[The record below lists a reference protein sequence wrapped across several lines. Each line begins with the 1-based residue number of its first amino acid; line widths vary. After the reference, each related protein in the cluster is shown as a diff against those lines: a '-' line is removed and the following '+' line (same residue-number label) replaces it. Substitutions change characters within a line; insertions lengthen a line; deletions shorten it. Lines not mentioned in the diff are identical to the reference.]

1 MKHTHYRVISTG
13 AALLL
18 LNACS
23 HTPSG
28 RYTQKHDAAPAQ
40 HIDTTQIADAVP
52 RKEAYSRYG
61 NPDSYKVLGKKYH
74 TLKSGKGYVKRGT
87 ASWYGTKFHGHRTS
101 SGDSYDMYAMTAA
114 HKTLP
119 LPTYARVT
127 NLDNGRSVI
136 VKINDRGPFHDN
148 RLIDLSYAAA
158 SRLDILARG
167 TGRVEVRVLEA
178 DNHEATMQSAPA
190 ALASKPKIT
199 AMPANTTLATNP
211 AAVDASVYLQ
221 LGAFTDAGNA
231 RNLQKKL
238 ADSNFKGVHIT
249 EAVNNDKPVYR
260 VRIGPLKNPESARTL
275 TNMLETHGIVS
286 PRIVID

>member
-1 MKHTHYRVISTG
+1 M
-13 AALLL
+13 LL

-23 HTPSG
+23 HSPPE

-40 HIDTTQIADAVP
+40 HIDTSQVADAVP

-74 TLKSGKGYVKRGT
+74 TLKSSKGYIKRGT

-101 SGDSYDMYAMTAA
+101 SGDSYDMYAMSAA

-127 NLDNGRSVI
+127 NLDNGRSVV

-158 SRLDILARG
+158 SRLGILDNG
-167 TGRVEVRVLEA
+167 TGRVEVRALEA
-178 DNHEATMQSAPA
+178 DSHGPTIQSAKAPVASTPKMA
-190 ALASKPKIT
+190 AI
-199 AMPANTTLATNP
+199 PANTSLATKQTTLEP
-211 AAVDASVYLQ
+211 SVYLQ
-221 LGAFTDAGNA
+221 LGAFSSASNA
-231 RNLQKKL
+231 QNLQKKL
-238 ADSNFKGVHIT
+238 ADSNFEGVHIT
-249 EAVNNDKPVYR
+249 KAVNNDKPVYR
-260 VRIGPLKNPESARTL
+260 VRIGPLKNPESAKTL

-286 PRIVID
+286 PRVVID